1 MADSAV
7 CGEFYC

>member
-7 CGEFYC
+7 NKKR